1 MSRSDMGSPIARVR
15 GKKRVPWRE
24 DAEIVRRVAEVDRMH
39 CAGYTNVYIAA
50 QLKVDEGTVRTDIKR
65 GAELYRERAS
75 EDVATQRAERI
86 RVLEG
91 VLNEALEQARWDH
104 ACERAVLFG
113 EPVKDRTGTE
123 LKLALPEIP
132 EDFHGV
138 IKMPDFRS
146 QKTAALNVARQAAMD
161 IAKLQGI
168 VVDKV
173 SPTDPDGRALDLA
186 ALVAI
191 ARKDG

>member
-1 MSRSDMGSPIARVR
+1 MSAASSPRVR
-15 GKKRVPWRE
+15 GKKPGPWRE
-24 DAEIVRRVAEVDRMH
+24 DSEIVRRVAEVDRLH
-39 CAGYTNVYIAA
+39 CLGHTNLYIAA
-50 QLKVDEGTVRTDIKR
+50 QLKVSEATVREDIKR
-65 GAELYRERAS
+65 AATLYRERATD
-75 EDVATQRAERI
+75 DVATQRAERI

-91 VLNEALEQARWDH
+91 LLGEALEQARWDH

-113 EPVKDRTGTE
+113 EAVKDRDGKE
-123 LKLALPEIP
+123 LNLSLPEIP
-132 EDFHGV
+132 EDFRGT

-173 SPTDPDGRALDLA
+173 SPTDPDGKALDLA
-186 ALVAI
+186 SLVAL

>member
-1 MSRSDMGSPIARVR
+1 MSDIGSPTARVR
-15 GKKRVPWRE
+15 GKKRVAWRE
-24 DAEIVRRVAEVDRMH
+24 DAEIVRRISEVDRLH
-39 CAGYTNVYIAA
+39 CAGYTNLYIAA
-50 QLKVDEGTVRTDIKR
+50 QLGVDEGTVRADIKR

-75 EDVATQRAERI
+75 DDVATQRAERI

-113 EPVKDRTGTE
+113 ESVKDRDGKDLT
-123 LKLALPEIP
+123 LALPEIP
-132 EDFHGV
+132 DDFRGV

-146 QKTAALNVARQAAMD
+146 QKTAALNVARAAAMD

-168 VVDKV
+168 VIDKV
-173 SPTDPDGRALDLA
+173 SPTDPDGKALDLA

-191 ARKDG
+191 ARKEG